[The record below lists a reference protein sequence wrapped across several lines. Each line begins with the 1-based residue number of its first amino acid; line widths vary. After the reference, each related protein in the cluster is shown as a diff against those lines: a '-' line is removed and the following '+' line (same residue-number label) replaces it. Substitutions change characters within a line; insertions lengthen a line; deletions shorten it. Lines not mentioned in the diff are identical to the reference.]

1 MLLTELFSLYHRIN
15 FSKALYICVHK
26 LYNERKRAFQ
36 AAEEVLIHLL
46 THRLRLYIAIRKKS
60 ISE

>member
-26 LYNERKRAFQ
+26 LYNKRKRAFQ
-36 AAEEVLIHLL
+36 ASDEVLMIWENPNLSEMQS
-46 THRLRLYIAIRKKS
+46 KS
-60 ISE
+60 I